1 MAKYRVLIKA
11 SAAKELEKLPKKD
24 RAVVARRIRALGGD
38 PRPPGCQKL
47 SGDEKYRIRQGTYR
61 ILYIVE
67 DERIVVVVVKIGHR
81 REVYR

>member
-24 RAVVARRIRALGGD
+24 RAAVAKRILALGD
-38 PRPPGCQKL
+38 EPRPPGCQKL
-47 SGDEKYRIRQGTYR
+47 SGGEKYRIRQGTYR

-67 DERIVVVVVKIGHR
+67 DDKIVVVVVKIGHR
-81 REVYR
+81 RDVYR

>member
-1 MAKYRVLIKA
+1 VAKYRVLIKT

-24 RAVVARRIRALGGD
+24 RATVAKRIMALGDD

-61 ILYIVE
+61 ILYTVE
-67 DERIVVVVVKIGHR
+67 DDGVVVVVVKIGHR
-81 REVYR
+81 RDVYR